1 MFIRGPNLQYPGY
14 PVICLRRGFAGA
26 GRQRVLPF
34 HGCLV
39 RHIDKVFS
47 VVFDTIDYTV
57 AIWLAARSPDV
68 ARDVREVTLTNEA
81 VVACHVEPL
90 LAGVDGVVEL
100 QGLARLEFAFGMEDG
115 VLRLD
120 LFVVVFLG
128 FVMLPLLRL
137 GAVPLIALR
146 LRDDGDGEGTVG
158 TILVRDSTIRS

>member
-1 MFIRGPNLQYPGY
+1 
-14 PVICLRRGFAGA
+14 
-26 GRQRVLPF
+26 
-34 HGCLV
+34 
-39 RHIDKVFS
+39 
-47 VVFDTIDYTV
+47 
-57 AIWLAARSPDV
+57 
-68 ARDVREVTLTNEA
+68 
-81 VVACHVEPL
+81 
-90 LAGVDGVVEL
+90 
-100 QGLARLEFAFGMEDG
+100 MEDS

>member
-1 MFIRGPNLQYPGY
+1 MLSMIWLPTRDLLLAVHSTKRQLFRPIHPVHTGIYVMFIRGPNLQYPGY

-57 AIWLAARSPDV
+57 ATWLAARSPDV

-100 QGLARLEFAFGMEDG
+100 QGLA
-115 VLRLD
+115 
-120 LFVVVFLG
+120 
-128 FVMLPLLRL
+128 
-137 GAVPLIALR
+137 
-146 LRDDGDGEGTVG
+146 
-158 TILVRDSTIRS
+158 

>member
-1 MFIRGPNLQYPGY
+1 M
-14 PVICLRRGFAGA
+14 
-26 GRQRVLPF
+26 
-34 HGCLV
+34 
-39 RHIDKVFS
+39 
-47 VVFDTIDYTV
+47 
-57 AIWLAARSPDV
+57 
-68 ARDVREVTLTNEA
+68 REVALTNEA

-90 LAGVDGVVEL
+90 LAGVYGVVEL
-100 QGLARLEFAFGMEDG
+100 QGLARLEFALGMEDG

-120 LFVVVFLG
+120 LFVVVLLG

>member
-1 MFIRGPNLQYPGY
+1 M
-14 PVICLRRGFAGA
+14 
-26 GRQRVLPF
+26 PF

-47 VVFDTIDYTV
+47 VVFDAIDYTGS
-57 AIWLAARSPDV
+57 AWLAARGPDV
-68 ARDVREVTLTNEA
+68 AREMREVALTNEA

-90 LAGVDGVVEL
+90 LAGVYCVVEL

-115 VLRLD
+115 VLCLD
-120 LFVVVFLG
+120 LFVVVLLR

-137 GAVPLIALR
+137 GAPIPLIALR

-158 TILVRDSTIRS
+158 TVLVRYSTVRS